1 MRFFCRPYF
10 LLSDSALEECSTEIE
25 QCSELPYDA
34 VVIGLAPS
42 MFTYEHLN
50 TAFRILVNEH
60 ASQKQPQPQPQQPPQ
75 PPPTTTSSSPKP
87 KIPLIATHKAKY
99 LESTDG
105 ALSLGPG
112 PFVTALEH
120 ASGQQA
126 EIVGKPSRG
135 FFQTVIGN
143 FQPEELAPPQHG
155 AAGVVAV
162 IGDDVEM
169 DLGGGAVELGLWRVL
184 GELLYYQ

>member
-1 MRFFCRPYF
+1 MGFFCRPYF

-25 QCSELPYDA
+25 QCSEMPYDA
-34 VVIGLAPS
+34 VVIGLASS

-60 ASQKQPQPQPQQPPQ
+60 PSQQQPPPPPQQKQPPQ
-75 PPPTTTSSSPKP
+75 PPTTTSSSPKP

-126 EIVGKPSRG
+126 EIVGKPSRR

-143 FQPEELAPPQHG
+143 FQPEELAPPHRG

-184 GELLYYQ
+184 GELLYY

>member
-1 MRFFCRPYF
+1 M
-10 LLSDSALEECSTEIE
+10 
-25 QCSELPYDA
+25 PYDA

-60 ASQKQPQPQPQQPPQ
+60 ASQKHPPPPQQPQQKQPQQPSP
-75 PPPTTTSSSPKP
+75 TSSSKP

-169 DLGGGAVELGLWRVL
+169 DLGGAAVELGLWRVL
-184 GELLYYQ
+184 GELLYY